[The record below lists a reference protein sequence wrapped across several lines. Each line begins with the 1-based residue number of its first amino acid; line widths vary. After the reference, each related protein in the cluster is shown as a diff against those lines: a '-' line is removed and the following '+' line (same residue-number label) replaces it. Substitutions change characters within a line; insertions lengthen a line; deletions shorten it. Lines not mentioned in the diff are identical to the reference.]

1 MTKTEIK
8 RRYTKVALSVLEEK
22 FNVLVG
28 EGGRTIKFE
37 VEVNG
42 LTEGGCIGRDD
53 LMVTLNNTIGLYR
66 EQDFPTEYV
75 KQHKD
80 CVALENEMN
89 EYLEPLQKAYYEAR
103 NFS

>member
-1 MTKTEIK
+1 MTKKEIK
-8 RRYTKVALSVLEEK
+8 NMFTRKALTVLEDN

-42 LTEGGCIGRDD
+42 NSEGGCIGRDD
-53 LMVTLNNTIGLYR
+53 LMVTLNNTIGLFR
-66 EQDFPTEYV
+66 EQDFPAEYV
-75 KQHKD
+75 AQHKA

-89 EYLEPLQKAYYEAR
+89 EFLEPLQKAYYEAR

>member
-8 RRYTKVALSVLEEK
+8 RRYVSAALAVLEEK
-22 FNVLVG
+22 FNALIG

-42 LTEGGCIGRDD
+42 TTEGGCIGRDD
-53 LMVTLNNTIGLYR
+53 LEVMLDNTIGLFR
-66 EQDFPTEYV
+66 ESDFPTEYV

-80 CVALENEMN
+80 CVKLEDEINETLKDLKT
-89 EYLEPLQKAYYEAR
+89 EYYKAR
-103 NFS
+103 NY

>member
-1 MTKTEIK
+1 MTKKEIK
-8 RRYTKVALSVLEEK
+8 NMFTRKALTVLEDK

-42 LTEGGCIGRDD
+42 TTEGGCIGRDD
-53 LMVTLNNTIGLYR
+53 LEVMLDNTIGLFR
-66 EQDFPTEYV
+66 EQDFPAEYV

-80 CVALENEMN
+80 CVKLEDEMN
-89 EYLEPLQKAYYEAR
+89 ELLKDLKTEYRKAR
-103 NFS
+103 N

>member
-1 MTKTEIK
+1 MTKKEIK
-8 RRYTKVALSVLEEK
+8 NMFTRKALTVLEDN

-42 LTEGGCIGRDD
+42 NSEGGCIGRDD
-53 LMVTLNNTIGLYR
+53 LMVMLDNTIGLYR
-66 EQDFPTEYV
+66 PEDFPAEYV
-75 KQHKD
+75 AQHKA

-89 EYLEPLQKAYYEAR
+89 EFLKPMQEEYYKAR

>member
-1 MTKTEIK
+1 MTKKEIK
-8 RRYTKVALSVLEEK
+8 NMFTRKALTLLEDN

-42 LTEGGCIGRDD
+42 NSEGGCIGRDD
-53 LMVTLNNTIGLYR
+53 LMVTLDNTIGLFR
-66 EQDFPTEYV
+66 PQDFPAEYV

-80 CVALENEMN
+80 CVALEDEINETLKDLQT
-89 EYLEPLQKAYYEAR
+89 EYYKAREY
-103 NFS
+103 